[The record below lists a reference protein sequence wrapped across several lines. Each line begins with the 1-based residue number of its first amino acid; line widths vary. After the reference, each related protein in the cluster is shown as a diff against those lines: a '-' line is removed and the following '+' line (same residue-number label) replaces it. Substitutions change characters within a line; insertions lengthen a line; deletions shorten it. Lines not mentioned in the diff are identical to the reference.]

1 MKGNGVVSH
10 AGQSATAARL
20 ASANAP
26 HASSSTLRRR
36 LGSPVMTTLGPCP
49 RNRSSSAEPVARM
62 ANGLD
67 RRLLA
72 ELLAQAANADL
83 DDVRAGIEVVAP
95 YLREKALTADDRPCV
110 LDKMVQHAELAVRE
124 VGDELADPRLAPG
137 EVEREGA
144 GVKEVVV
151 VPDRVRAELDAKPRD
166 QLVERERLRE
176 IVARAQTEATQL
188 RRQIWGA
195 RTDDH
200 GG

>member
-1 MKGNGVVSH
+1 
-10 AGQSATAARL
+10 SAIAARL

-36 LGSPVMTTLGPCP
+36 LGGAVMTTWELC
-49 RNRSSSAEPVARM
+49 RCIRSRSAEPVARM
-62 ANGLD
+62 ANSLD

-95 YLREKALTADDRPCV
+95 DLREKALTADDRPCV

-166 QLVERERLRE
+166 QLVQAQRLRH
-176 IVARAQTEATQL
+176 IVARAQTQATQP
-188 RRQIWGA
+188 RRQICGG
-195 RTDDH
+195 RHDDSW
-200 GG
+200 

>member
-1 MKGNGVVSH
+1 QMKWNGIVSH
-10 AGQSATAARL
+10 AGHSAIAARL

-72 ELLAQAANADL
+72 ELLAQATNADL

-110 LDKMVQHAELAVRE
+110 LDKMVEHAGLAVRGGGGG
-124 VGDELADPRLAPG
+124 VPAPAPRECA
-137 EVEREGA
+137 GA
-144 GVKEVVV
+144 G
-151 VPDRVRAELDAKPRD
+151 KPGSGGA
-166 QLVERERLRE
+166 
-176 IVARAQTEATQL
+176 ARARPIRAW
-188 RRQIWGA
+188 RRA
-195 RTDDH
+195 RSSVRVPA
-200 GG
+200 